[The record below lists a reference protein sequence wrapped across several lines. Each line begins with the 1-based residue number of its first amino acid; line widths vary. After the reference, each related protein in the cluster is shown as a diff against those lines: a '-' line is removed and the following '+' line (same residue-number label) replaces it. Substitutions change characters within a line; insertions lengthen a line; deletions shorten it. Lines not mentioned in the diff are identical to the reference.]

1 VDDIDWGRK
10 TIGHTYAIGRKT
22 AEREELAQLL
32 MKLCYKVGRRMRKQ
46 GFCARGIHLS
56 LAFQNRQWWGKS
68 HDTHAIMYSNQDI
81 FFHAHQLLAQIIIP
95 DVATNIAVSVYG
107 LMAIEPE
114 QLSLFGGTRL
124 DQKLL
129 TDAQDV
135 INNRY
140 GEFTVMPAI
149 MAGMEDLILERI
161 AFGSV
166 KDYL

>member
-1 VDDIDWGRK
+1 LRPRYPFVAGFSKQAMVGEKPRHARHHVLQS
-10 TIGHTYAIGRKT
+10 GH
-22 AEREELAQLL
+22 
-32 MKLCYKVGRRMRKQ
+32 
-46 GFCARGIHLS
+46 
-56 LAFQNRQWWGKS
+56 
-68 HDTHAIMYSNQDI
+68 I
-81 FFHAHQLLAQIIIP
+81 FPRSPAAG
-95 DVATNIAVSVYG
+95 ANYN
-107 LMAIEPE
+107 
-114 QLSLFGGTRL
+114 FGGTRL

>member
-1 VDDIDWGRK
+1 
-10 TIGHTYAIGRKT
+10 
-22 AEREELAQLL
+22 
-32 MKLCYKVGRRMRKQ
+32 
-46 GFCARGIHLS
+46 
-56 LAFQNRQWWGKS
+56 
-68 HDTHAIMYSNQDI
+68 
-81 FFHAHQLLAQIIIP
+81 
-95 DVATNIAVSVYG
+95 VSVYG
-107 LMAIEPE
+107 LASVDPE

-124 DQKLL
+124 DQKPL